1 MATITASRV
10 ATWLINLSHEKDA
23 PVSNLKLQKLLYYSQ
38 AWNLAF
44 YKEPLFEEDFEA
56 WVHGPVV
63 PEIFRT
69 YRDHKWNSI
78 PKVKASR
85 ITARAKQ
92 HLEEVWRVYG
102 SLKAFDLE
110 RLTHSESP
118 WKSARIGLAP
128 DASSCTVISKK
139 SMREYYTARMNG
151 KAL

>member
-1 MATITASRV
+1 MATITASQV
-10 ATWLINLSHEKDA
+10 AGWLINLSHDKEA

-44 YKEPLFEEDFEA
+44 YKEPLFDEDFQA

-63 PEIFRT
+63 PEIFRK
-69 YRDHKWNSI
+69 YREHKWNAI
-78 PKVKASR
+78 PKLEVARMKAHVR
-85 ITARAKQ
+85 E

-118 WKSARIGLAP
+118 WKSARVGLAP
-128 DASSCTVISKK
+128 DASSCQVISKK
-139 SMREYYTARMNG
+139 SMRDYYTARMNG